1 MAHPLPPLLGRLF
14 SGHAPAA
21 PTGLIRNVL
30 YPVTLRD
37 TGGFELTDGI
47 GRLGSEAGKILT
59 ELLERQGDVVM
70 AFRRGEGFWDSSE
83 VFRSDSVTSLQNFGI
98 LTSAHGFLDDDDY
111 SLAMKASASF
121 LWDALRRGD
130 LDTADLAELF
140 RGLCLA
146 HSTTGDKVY
155 LQMIEDASVVLLPQN
170 GFPDLGTATVGSLMH
185 MVLVF
190 DRLPRGY
197 KSRVR
202 KLLERALGDFDGWGS
217 DPQTPDEAIDIAVL
231 LDRIGLALGRSRPS
245 SKSREVLEKAFGKRA
260 DERWVIDVMVARYV
274 YGGDVPEGDD
284 RDRMLRL
291 LRRKI
296 IYTVKSEET
305 SDLRLI
311 CDMARSHWDEVLA
324 PKESPELIPRID
336 SMVREKV
343 IGRMNPDGGWGD
355 RYVYRA
361 TATAGIALF
370 NIYLVTGNE
379 TFRDAAHDAG
389 DYIRRNIWD
398 MSDGIFYSMDRIS
411 ELFFLLDR
419 DVSDDSYALL
429 LENYHER
436 LLNALDALGGSDRD
450 RLLWYSAELCIL
462 TYYLMRMTG
471 DRHLAKHLADV
482 SSNLV
487 HLLDQSVY
495 DSSYY
500 PWFQATI
507 LAQEVLTEEDGEN
520 YGLFK
525 PYLARMTIDR
535 DTTINEEIS
544 YQRYIYTYDPVRSDD
559 LVRASV
565 RRASGFIRKDIIL
578 NISHLIE
585 IAKIFRLLEA
595 GNGGDD
601 TKGPA

>member
-1 MAHPLPPLLGRLF
+1 ML
-14 SGHAPAA
+14 
-21 PTGLIRNVL
+21 
-30 YPVTLRD
+30 
-37 TGGFELTDGI
+37 
-47 GRLGSEAGKILT
+47 EA
-59 ELLERQGDVVM
+59 QGNVVM
-70 AFRRGEGFWDSSE
+70 AFRRGGGYWDSSE
-83 VFRSDSVTSLQNFGI
+83 VFRSDSVTSLQNFGF

-111 SLAMKASASF
+111 AFAMRSSAAF

-140 RGLCLA
+140 RGLCIA
-146 HSTTGDKVY
+146 YATTRDKVY
-155 LQMIEDASVVLLPQN
+155 LQMIEDASVVLLPEE
-170 GFPDLGTATVGSLMH
+170 GVPDFGTAMVESLLH
-185 MVLVF
+185 MSLVF

-202 KLLERALGDFDGWGS
+202 NVIERAFEDIESWGR
-217 DPQTPDEAIDIAVL
+217 DPRSPDEAINIAVL
-231 LDRIGLALGRSRPS
+231 LDRMGTVLGRTTPVA
-245 SKSREVLEKAFGKRA
+245 KAREVLDNAFGPRSE
-260 DERWVIDVMVARYV
+260 ERWVVDIMVARYV
-274 YGGDVPEGDD
+274 YGGEVPDGED

-296 IYTVKSEET
+296 IYAVKSEET
-305 SDLRLI
+305 ADLRLI
-311 CDMARSHWDEVLA
+311 CDLAREHWEEVLTS
-324 PKESPELIPRID
+324 KESSELTPKID
-336 SMVREKV
+336 GIVREKV

-379 TFRDAAHDAG
+379 AFRDAAHDAG
-389 DYIRRNIWD
+389 AYIRKNIWD

-419 DVSDDSYALL
+419 DVSDDTYALL

-436 LLNALDALGGSDRD
+436 ILNALETVGKSDRD

-462 TYYLMRMTG
+462 TYYLMRMTE
-471 DRHLAKHLADV
+471 DRHLSKHLADV
-482 SSNLV
+482 STNLV

-495 DSSYY
+495 DTSYY

-507 LAQEVLTEEDGEN
+507 LAQEVLTEEDGEY
-520 YGLFK
+520 YGIFK
-525 PYLARMTIDR
+525 PYLARMTIDWN
-535 DTTINEEIS
+535 TTINEEIA
-544 YQRYIYTYDPVRSDD
+544 YQRYIYTYDATPSDD
-559 LVRASV
+559 LARAAV

-601 TKGPA
+601 KKGSA

>member
-1 MAHPLPPLLGRLF
+1 
-14 SGHAPAA
+14 
-21 PTGLIRNVL
+21 V
-30 YPVTLRD
+30 
-37 TGGFELTDGI
+37 
-47 GRLGSEAGKILT
+47 AGKVLT
-59 ELLERQGDVVM
+59 GLLERQGNVVM
-70 AFRRGEGFWDSSE
+70 AFRRGDGYWDSSE
-83 VFRSDSVTSLQNFGI
+83 VFRSDSVTSLHNFGI
-98 LTSAHGFLDDDDY
+98 LTSAHGLLDDDDY
-111 SLAMKASASF
+111 AFAMRASASF

-146 HSTTGDKVY
+146 YSTTGDKVY
-155 LQMIEDASVVLLPQN
+155 LQMIEDASVVLLPEA
-170 GFPDLGTATVGSLMH
+170 GIPDLGTSTVDSLLH
-185 MVLVF
+185 IVLVF

-202 KLLERALGDFDGWGS
+202 KLIERALKDFDRWGK
-217 DPQTPDEAIDIAVL
+217 DPQTPDEAINIAVL
-231 LDRIGLALGRSRPS
+231 LDRIGTALGRTKPS
-245 SKSREVLEKAFGKRA
+245 SRARNVLDEAFGKRA

-274 YGGDVPEGDD
+274 YGGDVPEGDV
-284 RDRMLRL
+284 RKRMLRL

-296 IYTVKSEET
+296 IYAVKSEET
-305 SDLRLI
+305 ADLRLI
-311 CDMARSHWDEVLA
+311 CDLARKYWDEVLA
-324 PKESPELIPRID
+324 VKESSELTPKID
-336 SMVREKV
+336 SIVREKI

-389 DYIRRNIWD
+389 DYIRKNIWD

-419 DVSDDSYALL
+419 DVSDDTYALL

-436 LLNALDALGGSDRD
+436 ILNALEAVGASDRD

-471 DRHLAKHLADV
+471 DRHLARHLADV
-482 SSNLV
+482 SRNLV

-500 PWFQATI
+500 PWFQAAI
-507 LAQEVLTEEDGEN
+507 LAQEVLTEEDGGQ

-525 PYLARMTIDR
+525 PYLARMTIDW
-535 DTTINEEIS
+535 DTTINEEIA
-544 YQRYIYTYDPVRSDD
+544 YQRYIYTYDQVDSDD
-559 LVRASV
+559 LARASI
-565 RRASGFIRKDIIL
+565 RRASGFIGKDIIL

-585 IAKIFRLLEA
+585 VAKIFRLLEA
-595 GNGGDD
+595 GNGGDGKEGTARTD
-601 TKGPA
+601 